1 MSGAHIAITII
12 LPFVLFLIIIFV
24 FSFEKHYSK
33 LAIKSLKDFELD
45 QYFYLKEANKQD
57 LKAFFLI
64 KALLYFL
71 VIVAFFTVS
80 IIMVVIFNASD
91 SRLSNIQKDQTF
103 WIISSIS
110 FIALIILISL
120 HLFVSSKMFLKSRN
134 LVLDLVKNNNANSL
148 IEKLFNKYT
157 DQINLQDFDFEMQG
171 ELFSKLK
178 IILNKAKNKSI
189 KLTSTSFT
197 KESIFF
203 KSFYLFSQYFYTFVD
218 KNFKDYLIYYY
229 QNKKIES
236 KQFNLY
242 ILIWIYQ
249 NVYQKI

>member
-71 VIVAFFTVS
+71 VIVAFFIVS

-91 SRLSNIQKDQTF
+91 SRLSNIQKDQAF
-103 WIISSIS
+103 W
-110 FIALIILISL
+110 
-120 HLFVSSKMFLKSRN
+120 
-134 LVLDLVKNNNANSL
+134 
-148 IEKLFNKYT
+148 
-157 DQINLQDFDFEMQG
+157 
-171 ELFSKLK
+171 
-178 IILNKAKNKSI
+178 
-189 KLTSTSFT
+189 
-197 KESIFF
+197 
-203 KSFYLFSQYFYTFVD
+203 
-218 KNFKDYLIYYY
+218 
-229 QNKKIES
+229 
-236 KQFNLY
+236 
-242 ILIWIYQ
+242 
-249 NVYQKI
+249 